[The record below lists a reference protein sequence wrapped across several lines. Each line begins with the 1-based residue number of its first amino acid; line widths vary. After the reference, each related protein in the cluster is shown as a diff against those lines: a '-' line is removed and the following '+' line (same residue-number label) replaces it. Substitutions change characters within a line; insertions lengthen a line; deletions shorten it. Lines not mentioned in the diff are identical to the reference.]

1 MQYLDRQ
8 SVLVITKNFGDT
20 ELYNTMAQLPYTS
33 EEEEEEGC
41 WNVYEIEQ
49 LFKIETINDG
59 YAITPVLFEIAECS
73 ACHAAITLDDH
84 SSYCPHCGKKMKYRE
99 KQG

>member
-1 MQYLDRQ
+1 MTQYLDRQ

-33 EEEEEEGC
+33 EEEEGY
-41 WNVYEIEQ
+41 WDVYEAEQ
-49 LFKIETINDG
+49 LFKIETTKDG
-59 YAITPVLFEIAECS
+59 YTIIPILFEIAECS
-73 ACHAAITLDDH
+73 VCHATITLDDH

-99 KQG
+99 EQG